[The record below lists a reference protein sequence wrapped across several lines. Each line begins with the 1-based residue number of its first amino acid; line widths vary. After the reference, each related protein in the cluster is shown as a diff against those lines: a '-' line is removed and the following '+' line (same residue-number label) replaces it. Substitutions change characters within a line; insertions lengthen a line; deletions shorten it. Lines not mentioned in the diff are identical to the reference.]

1 MDWGVHAVGGSM
13 DLTALLDSFNLIAK
27 VSSVLGSGVMLVA
40 GRGGGAHFEVL
51 PPGGSCGGDVER
63 MLARYGVRP
72 MWGRRVTRCSN
83 EEPMAPW
90 WIAFD
95 IPAHQARWAN
105 YLLQRYGCHVSY
117 RMIDKAR
124 RRYAGPLV
132 GRRSYGYRAP
142 PGSRSSCGRGSQT
155 CGATRQGQA
164 GLA

>member
-1 MDWGVHAVGGSM
+1 M

-117 RMIDKAR
+117 RMIDKAAQR
-124 RRYAGPLV
+124 AVGMPVPWSGGDHTGIERPQVAGHHAGEVPKPAGQPV
-132 GRRSYGYRAP
+132 KVK
-142 PGSRSSCGRGSQT
+142 RGWLD
-155 CGATRQGQA
+155 
-164 GLA
+164 GLL